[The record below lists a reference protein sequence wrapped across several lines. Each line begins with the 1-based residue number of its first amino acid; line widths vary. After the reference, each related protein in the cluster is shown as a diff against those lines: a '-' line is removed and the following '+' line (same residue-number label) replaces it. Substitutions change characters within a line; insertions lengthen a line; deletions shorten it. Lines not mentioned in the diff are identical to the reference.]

1 MRQGDPL
8 SPLLFNLV
16 ANTLGVMLQKA
27 VNKGHIRGV
36 VDELILGGVSHIQ
49 YADDTVIMIDGSNR
63 SVINLKL
70 ILYCFEW
77 LTGLKINFHESE
89 VYVFGAQQREK
100 ERLANMLN
108 CVLGE
113 LPLKYLGVPV
123 SDRHLNMGAFSPILQ
138 KMLKRLDPWR
148 GKHLTSG
155 GRQILTNTC
164 LSSIPLYCMR
174 FYWLHEGVYK
184 KMDSIRAN
192 FLWQG
197 TEQKFRYHMA
207 KWEMVSRP
215 KDLGGLGIINTRLM
229 NDCLLMKWIWKIL
242 QESDTLWFK
251 ILKAKY
257 LDGCSFF
264 TSKHIGSS

>member
-1 MRQGDPL
+1 
-8 SPLLFNLV
+8 
-16 ANTLGVMLQKA
+16 MLQKA

-49 YADDTVIMIDGSNR
+49 YVDDTVIMIDGSDR

-164 LSSIPLYCMR
+164 LSSIPLYCMG
-174 FYWLHEGVYK
+174 FY
-184 KMDSIRAN
+184 
-192 FLWQG
+192 
-197 TEQKFRYHMA
+197 
-207 KWEMVSRP
+207 
-215 KDLGGLGIINTRLM
+215 
-229 NDCLLMKWIWKIL
+229 
-242 QESDTLWFK
+242 
-251 ILKAKY
+251 
-257 LDGCSFF
+257 
-264 TSKHIGSS
+264 